1 MTCVNSKCCKEAE
14 SGEKP
19 DAKLGK
25 DVSGE
30 QGNQQNFRQRFWRAE
45 GSSTQLVY
53 SSGHFLNTRVEC

>member
-1 MTCVNSKCCKEAE
+1 MACVNSKCCKEAE

-30 QGNQQNFRQRFWRAE
+30 QGNQQNFWQRFWGQGFKHTA
-45 GSSTQLVY
+45 GL
-53 SSGHFLNTRVEC
+53 FLWTFPEY

>member
-30 QGNQQNFRQRFWRAE
+30 QGNQQNFWQRFWGA
-45 GSSTQLVY
+45 GGQAHSWFIPLDIS
-53 SSGHFLNTRVEC
+53 